1 MHFRLILQPVMA
13 LMFAARAGFRDAKA
27 GKRPYFWSLFTS
39 DSNKRKLMVDGW
51 KDVGKVFVIAVI
63 LDCVYQIIT
72 VQWIYPV
79 ETLVVAVMLAFVP
92 YLLFRGAF
100 NRLVSRFGSGMKTS

>member
-1 MHFRLILQPVMA
+1 
-13 LMFAARAGFRDAKA
+13 
-27 GKRPYFWSLFTS
+27 
-39 DSNKRKLMVDGW
+39 MVDGW

-72 VQWIYPV
+72 VRWIYPV

-100 NRLVSRFGSGMKTS
+100 NRLVRRFGVGMKTS